1 LSLLPVGLLQ
11 TYQSVSAGYWSARS
25 AEFMQTDLMQTLR
38 WFRVVGDTL
47 FAIGAIALF
56 IFVIG
61 LLTGRSFV
69 KVEEK
74 AIDAI
79 PAEAI

>member
-1 LSLLPVGLLQ
+1 
-11 TYQSVSAGYWSARS
+11 
-25 AEFMQTDLMQTLR
+25 
-38 WFRVVGDTL
+38 VVGDTI

-69 KVEEK
+69 KTDEK
-74 AIDAI
+74 AVDAL
-79 PAEAI
+79 PAEAV